1 MTTTLTLARP
11 LTAWELR
18 ATSPKARQQMKALLD
33 EYTDAPALYL
43 SARRWA
49 RDYSSAKRNSRHA
62 TRCRRKKTPSMA
74 AADRRLP
81 MTMLHWGSAS
91 NSHSPRTAIRAW
103 TWPRAARGDP
113 CQRRAVSGRRG
124 DSRRSSSGDLPH
136 VLGDPAAGS
145 DVPGNIARGERRHP
159 PRAWISWVRRDV
171 YVVEGS
177 RAGDP
182 ASGRSSSTPRWSA
195 WASTASVALRGAARD
210 RGRRVPPEPGVAV
223 QGPPVSEPVLGV
235 AVGAR
240 RRGRR

>member
-33 EYTDAPALYL
+33 EYTDAPALCL

-49 RDYSSAKRNSRHA
+49 RDYSSAKRNTRHA

-136 VLGDPAAGS
+136 VLGDRAAGS
-145 DVPGNIARGERRHP
+145 DVRETLRAASGGTRRARGSPGSGGTSMSWRDRARAVPRAAGPRARHAGRPGRAP
-159 PRAWISWVRRDV
+159 PRLLSAVLHAI
-171 YVVEGS
+171 E
-177 RAGDP
+177 AGVFHP
-182 ASGRSSSTPRWSA
+182 NPGWQCK
-195 WASTASVALRGAARD
+195 D
-210 RGRRVPPEPGVAV
+210 RPF
-223 QGPPVSEPVLGV
+223 SEPVLGV